1 MRGFKIS
8 CQNQDMAIA
17 EKIKLFFKE
26 VWTESRKVDWPSRQQ
41 TLKYTALVIGI
52 SAGVA
57 VFLGTLDFIFVS
69 ILSKFIL

>member
-1 MRGFKIS
+1 
-8 CQNQDMAIA
+8 MAFG

-26 VWTESRKVDWPSRQQ
+26 VWTESKKVDWPNREQ

-57 VFLGTLDFIFVS
+57 IFLGALDFIFVTV
-69 ILSKFIL
+69 LGKFIL